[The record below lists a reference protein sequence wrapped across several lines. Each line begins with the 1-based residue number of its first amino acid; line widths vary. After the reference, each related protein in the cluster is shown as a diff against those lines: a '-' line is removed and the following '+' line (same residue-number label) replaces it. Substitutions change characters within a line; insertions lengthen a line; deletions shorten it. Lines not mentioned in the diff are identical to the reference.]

1 MRVTHVEH
9 IGIAVE
15 NLDEAIRYYE
25 TILGLSCYSVEEV
38 PDQKVKTAFFK
49 IGEIKIELL
58 EPTSAESTMAKFL
71 EKKGPGLHHVAFA
84 VDGLRETLTELGEN
98 GVKLIDRE
106 PRKGAEGLNIAF
118 LHPKSTH
125 GVLTELCELE
135 KISAWGWI

>member
-15 NLDEAIRYYE
+15 NLEEAIRYYE

-49 IGEIKIELL
+49 IGEIKVELL
-58 EPTSAESTMAKFL
+58 EATSPESTMAKFI
-71 EKKGPGLHHVAFA
+71 EKKGPGLHHIAFA
-84 VDGLRETLTELGEN
+84 VDGLRETLTELDEN

-125 GVLTELCELE
+125 GVLTELCEHE

>member
-15 NLDEAIRYYE
+15 KLEEAIQYYE
-25 TILGLSCYSVEEV
+25 RVLGLTCYTIEEV
-38 PDQKVKTAFFK
+38 PDQKVRTAFFK

-84 VDGLRETLTELGEN
+84 VDGLRETLTELDEN
-98 GVKLIDRE
+98 SIKLIDRE

-118 LHPKSTH
+118 LHPKSTY
-125 GVLTELCELE
+125 GVLTELCEHE
-135 KISAWGWI
+135 KITAWGWI

>member
-1 MRVTHVEH
+1 MKVTHVEH

-15 NLDEAIRYYE
+15 NLEEAIRYYE
-25 TILGLSCYSVEEV
+25 TILGLTCYSIEEV
-38 PDQKVKTAFFK
+38 PDQKVRTAFFK

-84 VDGLRETLTELGEN
+84 VDGLRETLTELDEN
-98 GVKLIDRE
+98 EIKLIDRE

-125 GVLTELCELE
+125 GVLTELCEQE